1 MPDDKI
7 SLANALKLRSK
18 ELYTLTVM
26 YGQACLLSDKDK
38 ASSYWQQIIEGY
50 DELDKLVNAVAK
62 IEYDN
67 NETADILA
75 QLSEV

>member
-7 SLANALKLRSK
+7 TLADALLLRSRT
-18 ELYTLTVM
+18 LYTLTVQ
-26 YGQACLLSDKDK
+26 YGQACLLADKDK

-75 QLSEV
+75 VIGES